1 MPINWKLRELL
12 KERGGNNAA
21 KISRVVLEQA
31 GYELSTQ
38 AVCDL
43 LKHQPKMLR
52 LETIQALCD
61 AFYIRLSDFL
71 EVHPSAGQK
80 STKKTRGLERQL
92 HQTNAD
98 ESVQRAQCPVAT
110 ATKKRVDF
118 AAFYPDARKFSSD
131 STKAGGNIQNRKGER
146 EPDANQTFNNL

>member
-21 KISRVVLEQA
+21 EISRILEQT
-31 GYELSTQ
+31 GYQLSTQ

-43 LKHQPKMLR
+43 LNRQPKMIR

-71 EVHPSAGQK
+71 EVLPSAAQRAK
-80 STKKTRGLERQL
+80 KKTRTIETRRR
-92 HQTNAD
+92 HTNSR
-98 ESVQRAQCPVAT
+98 ESAQRALFPVTTPA
-110 ATKKRVDF
+110 KKKVDF
-118 AAFYPDARKFSSD
+118 AAFYPDARTFLSN
-131 STKAGGNIQNRKGER
+131 STRCKEPFKAGKVE
-146 EPDANQTFNNL
+146 T